1 MFNLQSI
8 VLLAISYFVIPR
20 LTFLPKTVHSLL
32 IVFGPF
38 LLPRLVNLFNT
49 ARATSRSVPIR
60 PTPPKVQHA
69 LNLLAGSAAVC
80 LILTLPQFAPE
91 NVFLKTQSRLQI
103 EPSVLFARLR
113 LLRDLT
119 PTDETLRIKLSSM
132 QNRLVYLAYGP
143 DTLLNCIWCS
153 TGDGNDAQNYLLYSL
168 PKIVAPHIF
177 HLGILGLATS
187 SFVGAE
193 GSRFRTHATI
203 AGLVLMIVE
212 TWYLGTYDLSGN
224 KKARMLQEIDFAHW
238 RVRFIRYL
246 SFAAVDSVLGLV
258 LWLTST
264 NRWLAKPVSLAER
277 LEMTTREAEQ
287 SLSKLHALGLLS
299 NSINR
304 DQTLRNEREAYWRME
319 GEEMAEVV
327 QEEDVTAEIN
337 KALSKMD
344 MPNVQR
350 QIDQAVDALISDIAG
365 LGSSQQMTASAVAG
379 NQDQ

>member
-8 VLLAISYFVIPR
+8 VLLVISYFVIPR
-20 LTFLPKTVHSLL
+20 LTFLPTTLHSLL

-38 LLPRLVNLFNT
+38 LLPRLINVFNS
-49 ARATSRSVPIR
+49 ARAASRSVPIR

-69 LNLLAGSAAVC
+69 LNLLAASAAVC
-80 LILTLPQFAPE
+80 LVLTLPYFAPE

-119 PTDETLRIKLSSM
+119 PADETLRIKFGSI

-153 TGDGNDAQNYLLYSL
+153 SGAGNDAQNYLLYSL
-168 PKIVAPHIF
+168 PKLVTPHIF
-177 HLGILGLATS
+177 HLAVLGLATS
-187 SFVGAE
+187 SFVGTE
-193 GSRFRTHATI
+193 GSRFRIHATI
-203 AGLVLMIVE
+203 AGLVLLVAE
-212 TWYLGTYDLSGN
+212 AWYLGTYDISGN

-238 RVRFIRYL
+238 RVRLLRYL
-246 SFAAVDSVLGLV
+246 SFAAVDAALGLV

-264 NRWLAKPVSLAER
+264 NRWLARPASIAER
-277 LEMTTREAEQ
+277 LEMTTRDAEQ

-304 DQTLRNEREAYWRME
+304 DQTLRNAREAYWRME

-344 MPNVQR
+344 VPNVQR
-350 QIDQAVDALISDIAG
+350 QIDQAVDALISDIDG
-365 LGSSQQMTASAVAG
+365 LGSSLHMSASAAAG
-379 NQDQ
+379 EQYQ